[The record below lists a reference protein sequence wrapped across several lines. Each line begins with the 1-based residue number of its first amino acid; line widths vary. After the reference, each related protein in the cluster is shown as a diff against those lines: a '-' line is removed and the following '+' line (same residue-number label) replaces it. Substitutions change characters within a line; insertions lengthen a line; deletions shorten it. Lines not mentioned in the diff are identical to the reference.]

1 MSPLKVSFKKLCLPL
16 LALKCAGT
24 YCPVPQPFQLS
35 YLKERKN
42 LIIRRESNIRIAE
55 KSHFCSFF
63 GKDNSCMKGRLPY
76 VRYKRYDLI
85 PLTFYVVCFK
95 ITYSDPSV
103 LPIHM
108 NVLQEGLGKKNKNKN
123 KNKNKKPSF
132 RMHEILK

>member
-1 MSPLKVSFKKLCLPL
+1 
-16 LALKCAGT
+16 
-24 YCPVPQPFQLS
+24 
-35 YLKERKN
+35 
-42 LIIRRESNIRIAE
+42 
-55 KSHFCSFF
+55 
-63 GKDNSCMKGRLPY
+63 MKGRLPY

-103 LPIHM
+103 LPMHM